1 MLRRA
6 QNGPGRC
13 AGLWYSSCC
22 HETIARIE
30 AEMAERFFK
39 KECQKLCL
47 GEGQEFR
54 GERILAATEALL
66 AEMNLPTGGRP

>member
-1 MLRRA
+1 
-6 QNGPGRC
+6 
-13 AGLWYSSCC
+13 
-22 HETIARIE
+22 
-30 AEMAERFFK
+30 MAERFFK